1 MKALRALLF
10 LVGSA
15 GALGGAAPPG
25 APLEA
30 PPTGLRTAG
39 GHPAWIRCSPVEI
52 QPAGGAPEASPN
64 PIADALDNAG
74 PGTII
79 HLDPGDYPPFTIGF
93 RSNSRA
99 NATTAGGVDGAPVVI
114 QGTRGVR
121 ILGGTGDTIA
131 IDQAV
136 PNAWITFRDLTIVPG
151 RRSGVLFFKRS
162 DGRIHQGYSFENCH
176 ILGQFNH
183 LNGQGK
189 RAKWGV
195 WGHRMSDFRFVGT
208 AEPAR
213 IERIANE
220 HAFYLQNPAGS
231 ILIENVHAKEL
242 GRTFCQFTARSQE
255 GPPGAGDITVRNCVV
270 EDACIADG
278 DGYKGGSAFTIA
290 GRLNGL
296 ILFEGNS
303 YRAGFREKYRKL
315 TKPGVPYGTGAFMA
329 WEASPEGR
337 NGTLIL
343 RDNDF
348 RFAEGCGDR
357 AVVSIGGC
365 DRVLV
370 VGDNR
375 FDSGGEQAAIEF
387 DPLTRRGRV
396 KSTPNGR
403 VYLAPRTRLQ
413 GKILVRGLLPTAEE
427 REKLT
432 RRGPIPKDQTDGPS
446 SEDEQGK

>member
-136 PNAWITFRDLTIVPG
+136 ALPLPAPEL
-151 RRSGVLFFKRS
+151 
-162 DGRIHQGYSFENCH
+162 
-176 ILGQFNH
+176 LG
-183 LNGQGK
+183 
-189 RAKWGV
+189 
-195 WGHRMSDFRFVGT
+195 
-208 AEPAR
+208 
-213 IERIANE
+213 
-220 HAFYLQNPAGS
+220 
-231 ILIENVHAKEL
+231 
-242 GRTFCQFTARSQE
+242 
-255 GPPGAGDITVRNCVV
+255 
-270 EDACIADG
+270 
-278 DGYKGGSAFTIA
+278 
-290 GRLNGL
+290 
-296 ILFEGNS
+296 
-303 YRAGFREKYRKL
+303 
-315 TKPGVPYGTGAFMA
+315 
-329 WEASPEGR
+329 
-337 NGTLIL
+337 
-343 RDNDF
+343 
-348 RFAEGCGDR
+348 
-357 AVVSIGGC
+357 
-365 DRVLV
+365 
-370 VGDNR
+370 
-375 FDSGGEQAAIEF
+375 
-387 DPLTRRGRV
+387 
-396 KSTPNGR
+396 
-403 VYLAPRTRLQ
+403 LA
-413 GKILVRGLLPTAEE
+413 
-427 REKLT
+427 
-432 RRGPIPKDQTDGPS
+432 
-446 SEDEQGK
+446 